1 MKRNEK
7 YGFIDKKGKQVIPCL
22 YDDVEYWSDMD
33 VFVAVVNG
41 TDDNCIRYY
50 YDGKGSLL
58 GKGRVQKFAYKN
70 NYEFVLKTT
79 ARSPI
84 W

>member
-1 MKRNEK
+1 
-7 YGFIDKKGKQVIPCL
+7 
-22 YDDVEYWSDMD
+22 MD

-50 YDGKGSLL
+50 YDGKGTLL

-70 NYEFVLKTT
+70 NYEFVFND
-79 ARSPI
+79 
-84 W
+84 